1 MSDNL
6 KKEARKQ
13 YLHYFR
19 IWFVIVGILLVLT
32 IVMGIRYSMREPVVR
47 LNTTAPTERVYDY
60 ADVLTDSEEQ
70 KLRDYI
76 AKKELEYQADFVIM
90 TFSQP
95 VEGDAAKEEY
105 GYDSTDWQHNM
116 TDIADNFW
124 DTNGY
129 GFNKDFEGDGSIL
142 IDNRYEGQRGEW
154 LSTSGKVED
163 SLGTQDVENVLYAV
177 DKYYDANPYLAYL
190 NYIDEVCYHLEGGNS
205 TPGVGT
211 FLLAAVISAVVAA
224 IYAASHLSKNK
235 AKKTVAVNAYVAGGR
250 PSIKNQGDQFI
261 RKNVVKRRIETSSGS
276 SSGGSSGGGGHHVSH
291 SGASHGGG
299 GHRH

>member
-70 KLRDYI
+70 DLRDYI
-76 AKKELEYQADFVIM
+76 AKRELEYQADFVIM

-95 VEGDAAKEEY
+95 VEGDAAMEEY
-105 GYDSTDWQHNM
+105 GYDSTDWEHNM
-116 TDIADNFW
+116 LDIADDFW

-142 IDNRYEGQRGEW
+142 VDNRYEGQRGEM
-154 LSTSGKVED
+154 LSTSGKVEN
-163 SLGTQDVENVLYAV
+163 SLGTQDVESVLYAV
-177 DKYYDANPYLAYL
+177 DKYYDDNPYLAYM

-205 TPGVGT
+205 TPGFGT

-235 AKKTVAVNAYVAGGR
+235 AQKTVAVNAYVAGGR
-250 PSIKNQGDQFI
+250 PSIRNQGDQFI
-261 RKNVVKRRIETSSGS
+261 RKNVVKRRIETSSS